1 MKKSI
6 VIPTLCLAVL
16 STPAFEKAVHAAS
29 PTGTK
34 ISSSDSTTKSVTKYV
49 NVDANSSLLLRSKP
63 STSASTL
70 DRLKRGTAVTV
81 YSISGN
87 WAKVKV
93 DGKTGYVS
101 AEYLV
106 TTKPSSSTGSS
117 SSTTTK
123 YVNVDK
129 GSHLILRSTASTS
142 GSVLASLNPGTSV
155 TVISTSGA
163 WSKVKAGSQT
173 GYVHSEY
180 LTTTKPSST
189 SSSSST
195 TKTTTKYVN
204 VDKGSH
210 LILRSTASTSGSV
223 LASLDPGTSVTVL
236 STSGEWSKVQVGS
249 KTGYVHTEYLTT
261 TKPSSTSNSSSSTT
275 KTTTKYVNV
284 DKGSHLILRSTAST
298 SGSVLASLNPGTS
311 VTVIS
316 TSGEWSK
323 VQVGNKTGYVHTE
336 YLTSTKPS
344 TSDDQSGNSDS
355 EQTVTKYTTADLN
368 LRKSNSTSSSVI
380 TVIPKGTAVTVYS
393 ETNGWARVT
402 VNGNTGYVSTK
413 YLTGGATL
421 NGKVTTV
428 EQDYDISLSQLT
440 NIEMKASPQ
449 TDTNNRYVRSD
460 AVKKTSSTTGTLD
473 GSWNVR
479 DGAGTNYDV
488 AETLP
493 SGTSVTI
500 LDTVAGTDGHTW
512 YKISY
517 NKTWKN
523 ATANEV
529 EYYLN
534 PKNFI
539 NDPVS
544 SLQFLKLSTTAN
556 IDVNEV
562 NQKILA
568 GKGTLAGKAQSFI
581 TAAKTYGVNEL
592 YLISHALLETGNGTS
607 QLAKGYPYTY
617 KGKTY
622 TVYNMYGIGAYD
634 GNAVEDGAAYAY
646 SQGWF
651 SPEAAIIGGAR
662 FIANGYISAGQ
673 DTLYAM
679 RWNPSGA
686 ATYGYATHQYATDI
700 GWAYKQVNEI
710 YNLYNLLDS
719 YSITLEVPNY
729 K

>member
-1 MKKSI
+1 M
-6 VIPTLCLAVL
+6 
-16 STPAFEKAVHAAS
+16 
-29 PTGTK
+29 
-34 ISSSDSTTKSVTKYV
+34 
-49 NVDANSSLLLRSKP
+49 
-63 STSASTL
+63 
-70 DRLKRGTAVTV
+70 
-81 YSISGN
+81 
-87 WAKVKV
+87 
-93 DGKTGYVS
+93 
-101 AEYLV
+101 
-106 TTKPSSSTGSS
+106 
-117 SSTTTK
+117 
-123 YVNVDK
+123 
-129 GSHLILRSTASTS
+129 
-142 GSVLASLNPGTSV
+142 
-155 TVISTSGA
+155 
-163 WSKVKAGSQT
+163 
-173 GYVHSEY
+173 
-180 LTTTKPSST
+180 
-189 SSSSST
+189 
-195 TKTTTKYVN
+195 N

-249 KTGYVHTEYLTT
+249 KTGYVHTEYLTS

-298 SGSVLASLNPGTS
+298 SGSVLASLDPGTS